1 MDNHHK
7 KGGVSRMNQLTP
19 KERSEL
25 GKKGYQEKINPSIP
39 KATHSGILKIGETEL
54 ECAVV
59 KMPNGE
65 VKRLLLSKGVLLA
78 MGRGK
83 IGGSDRKRAEALNL
97 PIFLN
102 ASNLKPFIPSE
113 MEKWVE
119 PIYFKKGSGKPKP
132 GYDYRVLTSACE
144 TYLRARDQN
153 ALSKD
158 QMELAKSC
166 EMLMRS
172 FSQVGLVSLIDEVSG
187 YQEIRDRNALQI
199 LLDKYLRAEFA
210 EWAKRF
216 PDEFYKQIFRLN
228 NWKFGEIAHKR
239 PSIIGKYTNDVVY
252 SRLLPELVDELEIRN
267 PKNEKGYRESNHHQW
282 LNDVGNTDL
291 NAHIRGVVA
300 IMKATSTWK
309 EFKELLDK
317 IYPVKSA
324 KEILLNP

>member
-7 KGGVSRMNQLTP
+7 KGGVSRMKQLTP
-19 KERSEL
+19 EQRSEL
-25 GKKGYQEKINPSIP
+25 GKKAYQEKINPSIP
-39 KATHSGILKIGETEL
+39 KATHSGILKIGDKEI
-54 ECAVV
+54 ECAVL

-65 VKRLLLSKGVLLA
+65 VKRVLTASTVMKA
-78 MGRGK
+78 MGRTRPSA
-83 IGGSDRKRAEALNL
+83 IDIRKSNESGIPVFLGAANLRAFLPEEILSASAPIVYKSKRGIKTNGYNYNL
-97 PIFLN
+97 LI
-102 ASNLKPFIPSE
+102 I
-113 MEKWVE
+113 
-119 PIYFKKGSGKPKP
+119 
-132 GYDYRVLTSACE
+132 ACE
-144 TYLRARDQN
+144 AYLKAKD
-153 ALSKD
+153 AGFLTKD
-158 QMELAKSC
+158 QFELAKSC

-172 FSQVGLVSLIDEVSG
+172 LAQVGLVSLIDEVSG
-187 YQEIRDRNALQI
+187 FQEVRDKNALQA

-267 PKNEKGYRESNHHQW
+267 PKNEKGYRESTHHQW

-300 IMKATSTWK
+300 IMKATNNWK